1 MPRIIIKI
9 VKKQFAYK
17 NTLQKK
23 QTELV
28 ALKKNKNIAAECPFK
43 IYVTYSFIFTKEE
56 KNKTQINVIVR

>member
-1 MPRIIIKI
+1 LLKSSLLTKI
-9 VKKQFAYK
+9 RYR
-17 NTLQKK
+17 KK

-28 ALKKNKNIAAECPFK
+28 ALKKNKNIAAGCPFK